1 MKGLSKKYTAGTA
14 EPGRAGTTVI
24 SVGIVI
30 VGLATIM
37 TITMTMMM
45 TMGMA
50 TATAGTLMVGIPTG
64 MGTPPLS

>member
-37 TITMTMMM
+37 TITMTM
-45 TMGMA
+45 GMA